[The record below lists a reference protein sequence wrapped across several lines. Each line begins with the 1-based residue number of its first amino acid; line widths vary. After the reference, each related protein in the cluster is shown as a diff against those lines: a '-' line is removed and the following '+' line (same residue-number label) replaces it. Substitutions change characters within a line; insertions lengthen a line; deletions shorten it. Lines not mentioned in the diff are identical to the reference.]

1 MYFQTGPGWKIQTM
15 SGYGTCA
22 EKILNIMFV
31 KGKNV
36 IILNMLSIFSY
47 KQQEG
52 IQMYDIIII
61 GAGPAGI
68 SAAIYGKSRG
78 KRILMLEK
86 GQVGG
91 LIGTV
96 STVTHY
102 TAIMKE
108 ESGRTFAK
116 RMKEQILSAGV
127 EIRYETVTETKLI
140 GKIKKVNTDKEC
152 YECKTVILAN
162 GGSAR
167 MLGIPG
173 ESLKGIRLNAPK
185 DGLDY
190 KGKNIYIIGGAD
202 GAVKEAIYLAGIAG
216 RVTIVCG
223 EDELVCIQE
232 FKDKAAE
239 HHNIEIMPHSSLTA
253 VYGNERAEELEFTD
267 NKTGN
272 IQMVK
277 DAGCGVFVYAGI
289 VPNTQIYTELRLDN
303 GYIPVDQCMQ
313 TEIPGVFAAGDICVK
328 KVRQVATAV
337 ADGAIAGI
345 QAAAMC

>member
-1 MYFQTGPGWKIQTM
+1 
-15 SGYGTCA
+15 
-22 EKILNIMFV
+22 
-31 KGKNV
+31 
-36 IILNMLSIFSY
+36 
-47 KQQEG
+47 
-52 IQMYDIIII
+52 
-61 GAGPAGI
+61 
-68 SAAIYGKSRG
+68 
-78 KRILMLEK
+78 MLEK

-216 RVTIVCG
+216 RVTIVCV

-303 GYIPVDQCMQ
+303 GYIPADQCMQ

>member
-15 SGYGTCA
+15 SGYGTYA

-216 RVTIVCG
+216 RVTIVCV

>member
-1 MYFQTGPGWKIQTM
+1 
-15 SGYGTCA
+15 
-22 EKILNIMFV
+22 
-31 KGKNV
+31 
-36 IILNMLSIFSY
+36 
-47 KQQEG
+47 
-52 IQMYDIIII
+52 MYDMIII

-78 KRILMLEK
+78 KKILMLEK

-108 ESGRTFAK
+108 ESGKTFAE
-116 RMKEQILSAGV
+116 RMKEQVLSAGV
-127 EIRYETVTETKLI
+127 EIRYENVTETKLI
-140 GKIKKVNTDKEC
+140 GKIKKVVTDQES
-152 YECKTVILAN
+152 YECKTVVLAN
-162 GGSAR
+162 GGSGR

-173 ESLKGIRLNAPK
+173 ESLKGVRLNAPK
-185 DGLDY
+185 DGPDY

-216 RVTIVCG
+216 KVTIVCV

-232 FKDKAAE
+232 FKDKVAA

-253 VYGNERAEELEFTD
+253 VYGNEIVEELEFTD

-272 IQMVK
+272 KQIVK
-277 DAGCGVFVYAGI
+277 DGECGVFVYAGI
-289 VPNTQIYTELRLDN
+289 VPNTQIYTELKLEH
-303 GYIPVDQCMQ
+303 GYIPVDELMQ

-345 QAAAMC
+345 QAAAVC